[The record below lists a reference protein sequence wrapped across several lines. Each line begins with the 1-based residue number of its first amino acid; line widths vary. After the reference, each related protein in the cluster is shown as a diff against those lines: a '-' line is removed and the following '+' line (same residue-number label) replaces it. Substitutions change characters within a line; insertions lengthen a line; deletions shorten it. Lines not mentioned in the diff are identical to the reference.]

1 MHNKVFCMNRSL
13 LFTFLLL
20 FFSVALSTDINAQNT
35 PINNTSSYQSVD
47 IKVFP
52 NPAIDY
58 FQISNAQN
66 ISKAIV
72 YNMFGKEVKVF
83 NYITTSSQNNISD
96 LRTGMYIIKMLDD
109 KNKVIKSVK
118 LQKTDSGI

>member
-1 MHNKVFCMNRSL
+1 MNRSL